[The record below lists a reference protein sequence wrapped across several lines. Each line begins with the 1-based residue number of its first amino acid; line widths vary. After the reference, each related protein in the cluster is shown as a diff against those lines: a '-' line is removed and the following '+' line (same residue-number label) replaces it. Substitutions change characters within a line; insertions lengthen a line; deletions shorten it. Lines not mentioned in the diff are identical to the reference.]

1 MDILIISKW
10 LTDWDAVYP
19 GQGIAKSPS
28 IISAMISMF
37 LHFGELNTDKELPII
52 QDQTTYCRLM
62 FGLALI
68 TPPWMLLTKPLLM
81 KKEHEDKMK

>member
-1 MDILIISKW
+1 
-10 LTDWDAVYP
+10 
-19 GQGIAKSPS
+19 
-28 IISAMISMF
+28 MF